1 MPLPSLSF
9 NLKPFTVQT
18 SVGPIPL
25 WARDRI
31 HAISTAQEL
40 VGRDKR
46 VTRCQQ
52 DGDW

>member
-1 MPLPSLSF
+1 MSRPSVSF
-9 NLKPFTVQT
+9 KRKPFTVET
-18 SVGPIPL
+18 SVGPIKL
-25 WARDRI
+25 WARDRF

-52 DGDW
+52 DGD

>member
-1 MPLPSLSF
+1 MPRSVTF
-9 NLKPFTVQT
+9 NFKPFTVQT
-18 SVGPIPL
+18 SVGLISL
-25 WARDRI
+25 WARDRT